1 MMSYGDRFTTD
12 GPTYSLNTKFSPTD
26 LDKSLESH
34 LSPFQ
39 LFFFS
44 FFFPSVSI
52 YLSLLSARL
61 FASSFARWS
70 KLERKKRGKEI
81 ERAR

>member
-39 LFFFS
+39 PFFPFFFHRFLS
-44 FFFPSVSI
+44 TSPS
-52 YLSLLSARL
+52 SLLTFLRL
-61 FASSFARWS
+61 HLLDGRNWS
-70 KLERKKRGKEI
+70 ERKGGKK
-81 ERAR
+81 

>member
-39 LFFFS
+39 PFFFLFFHRFLS
-44 FFFPSVSI
+44 TSPS
-52 YLSLLSARL
+52 SLLTFLRL
-61 FASSFARWS
+61 HLLDGRNWS
-70 KLERKKRGKEI
+70 ERKGEKK
-81 ERAR
+81 